1 MANHNKGDSS
11 SKSGGE
17 HNGSTGR
24 DQHSNEFRDYDFRKM
39 ADNLPS
45 VVWITNL
52 DGACSYLNTAWFE
65 MTGQTPEH
73 ALGFGWLD
81 AVHPDDKESSGRIF
95 LEANERQT
103 PFSLLYRLRQKNGEY
118 HWAIDQG
125 SPRYDDQ
132 HRFAGFIG
140 SVVKVHEQKLA
151 EQALRES
158 EERFQAAVHAVEG
171 VLWTNDATGKMK
183 GHQKG
188 WEDLTGQTLEE
199 YQGYGWSKAVHPDD
213 VQASI
218 DSWEEAVRE
227 KKTYVHEHRLKTRTG
242 DYRTFSIRAIPVYS
256 NDGSIREWVG
266 VHTDI
271 TKQRVAEAALAE
283 SEERFRTM
291 ADNIPNLAWMAE
303 ADGRAFWYN
312 RKWYDYTGT
321 TPPRMEGSGWEA
333 VHDAE
338 FLPAVHAKWTESLRS
353 GEPFEMIFPI
363 RASDG
368 TFRPFLTRVLPVRGE
383 NNKILRWFGTATDV
397 TSQKQEEEKLE
408 RLVRE
413 RTSQLEASNQD
424 LLQFAHVASHDL
436 KEPLRKIQTF
446 LDRLHMEITDS
457 LSEKGKTYI
466 QKINNASE
474 RMGNMISG
482 VLQYSQFNAEEQET
496 VAVDLNMVIQHI
508 ENDLEVLIHHTGA
521 QIIYRDLPIIDGAEV
536 LLHQLFYNLINNSIK
551 FGKKSV
557 PPVIEISYSHAR
569 LGDEDCI
576 RIELRDNGIGF
587 DQSFAEKIF
596 DTFTRLHSRE
606 KYEGTGLGLAL
617 CKRIVA
623 RHRGTI
629 AAHAEMNAGATF
641 IVTLPI
647 RQYEGKI

>member
-1 MANHNKGDSS
+1 MADQNKGDSF

-17 HNGSTGR
+17 RNGITGS
-24 DQHSNEFRDYDFRKM
+24 DQPSNGFQDYDFRKI

-52 DGACSYLNTAWFE
+52 DGSCSYLNKAWYE
-65 MTGQTPEH
+65 MTGQSADD

-81 AVHPDDKESSGRIF
+81 PVHPDDKKSSGEIF
-95 LEANERQT
+95 LKANEQQT
-103 PFSLLYRLRQKNGEY
+103 PFSLLYRLRQKNGDY

-140 SVVKVHEQKLA
+140 SVVKVHDQKLA

-171 VLWTNDATGKMK
+171 VLWTNDAAGKMK

-188 WEDLTGQTLEE
+188 WEYLTGQTQEE

-213 VQASI
+213 VQSSI
-218 DSWEEAVRE
+218 DSWEDAVRE

-242 DYRTFSIRAIPVYS
+242 DYRTFSIRAIPLY
-256 NDGSIREWVG
+256 NHDGSIREWVG

-312 RKWYDYTGT
+312 RKWYDYTGMS
-321 TPPRMEGSGWEA
+321 PAGMGGAGWES
-333 VHDAE
+333 VYDAE
-338 FLPAVHAKWTESLRS
+338 LPAVQAKWMESLRS
-353 GEPFEMIFPI
+353 GEPFEMIFSI

-383 NNKILRWFGTATDV
+383 NDKILRWFGTATDV

-413 RTSQLEASNQD
+413 RTAQLEASNQD
-424 LLQFAHVASHDL
+424 LVQFAHVASHDL

-446 LDRLHMEITDS
+446 LDRLQIELGDS

-482 VLQYSQFNAEEQET
+482 VLHYSQFNAEEQET
-496 VAVDLNMVIQHI
+496 VSVDLNTVIQHI
-508 ENDLEVLIHHTGA
+508 ENDLEVLIHQSGA
-521 QIIYRDLPIIDGAEV
+521 QIIYHDLPVIDGAEV

-551 FGKKSV
+551 FGKKNV
-557 PPVIEISYSHAR
+557 PPVIELSYSR
-569 LGDEDCI
+569 TCVEDENYI

-617 CKRIVA
+617 CRRIVA

-629 AAHAEMNAGATF
+629 AAHAEMNTGATF
-641 IVTLPI
+641 IVTLPV